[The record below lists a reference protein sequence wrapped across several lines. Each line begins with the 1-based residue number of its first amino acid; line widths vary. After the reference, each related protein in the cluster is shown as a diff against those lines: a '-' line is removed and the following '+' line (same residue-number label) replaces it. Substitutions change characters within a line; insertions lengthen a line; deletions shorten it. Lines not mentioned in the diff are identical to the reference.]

1 MHAVVCA
8 VHGTNAGRG
17 TDNGDAPSNLS
28 ACRRAR
34 RQAFSVRHPVEPP
47 HGWLRKKVLLPS
59 EGSVLLQWPSQSEHD
74 GTRVAGCA
82 GAAAGVSDRGGRERE
97 GPVAAGRPLVQM
109 SPGRWAA
116 SSFIL
121 PRSLPAAT
129 GLGLRCA
136 GGRHVFWKAV
146 GGSGAGPRCPWRRN
160 KGGGGG
166 RRPTPEDI
174 RRKGY
179 RGPAPDTPTAAP
191 GKRQC
196 TFLHA
201 PQMGEEP
208 KKNRTLADA
217 VRDLLSRVRKRARGC
232 FYCGIRFRAVR

>member
-1 MHAVVCA
+1 M
-8 VHGTNAGRG
+8 
-17 TDNGDAPSNLS
+17 
-28 ACRRAR
+28 
-34 RQAFSVRHPVEPP
+34 
-47 HGWLRKKVLLPS
+47 
-59 EGSVLLQWPSQSEHD
+59 LQWPSQSEHD

-97 GPVAAGRPLVQM
+97 GPVAAGRPLAQM

-196 TFLHA
+196 TFLPA

-208 KKNRTLADA
+208 IKSPADQGEVSGA
-217 VRDLLSRVRKRARGC
+217 GERVLGEEPPFRDLLQGMGEIHNRRCACRGL
-232 FYCGIRFRAVR
+232 